1 MTIDALLLHHLK
13 QRGVVVHAPES
24 TTIIDVHPERI
35 EAGVEIFPGVNL
47 RGEQTLLGA
56 GTRLGRAGGG
66 WFENVRTGRGVD
78 LYGGYFE
85 DCVFLDRVT
94 MRGQSE
100 VRGGTLLEEECEAA
114 HHVGYK
120 MTIQLPWVVAG
131 SLVNFCD
138 ALVSGG
144 TSRKD
149 HSEIGST
156 LALYNYTPW
165 GDKFASLFGDVP
177 NGVFCRQKR
186 IFIGGQTQIVS
197 PVHMGFG
204 SVLAAGSSLR
214 RSIPE
219 NRLVS
224 NAAAEFDMPFDAVR
238 YGALTPKFEL
248 TLRYIGNLYA
258 LHAFYTCVRLPSTDD
273 AFEQSLYDA
282 AVKQIEAGISERI
295 KRLNELANKLPGS
308 LAAWQS
314 APQDATTLKRISEH
328 ERWIRDWKGWRAAQ
342 SQRPELPAEALDS
355 LAPVAQAVRG
365 RGKGVTVPEYL
376 ARHLPSEL
384 VAPAVNTLQRIVDTC
399 SMVAQLPGT

>member
-1 MTIDALLLHHLK
+1 MTIDPLLLHHLQK
-13 QRGVVVHAPES
+13 RGVVIHAPES
-24 TTIIDVHPERI
+24 TTIEGVQPDRF

-47 RGEQTLLGA
+47 RGEHTLLGA

-66 WFENVRTGRGVD
+66 WFENVRAGRGVD
-78 LYGGYFE
+78 LYGGYFQ
-85 DCVFLDRVT
+85 DCVFLDGVT

-165 GDKFASLFGDVP
+165 GDKFASLFGDVA

-204 SVLAAGSSLR
+204 SVLAAGSPLR
-214 RSIPE
+214 RSVPE

-224 NAAAEFDMPFDAVR
+224 NAAAEFDIPFDGVR

-248 TLRYIGNLYA
+248 TFRYIGNLYA
-258 LHAFYTCVRLPSTDD
+258 LLTFYTLVRLPSTDD
-273 AFEQSLYDA
+273 EFETFLYTA
-282 AVKQIEAGISERI
+282 AMQQITQGIEERI
-295 KRLNELANKLPGS
+295 KRLDDLAKRLPAS
-308 LAAWQS
+308 LEAWRAS
-314 APQDATTLKRISEH
+314 SPDATTEKRIAEH
-328 ERWIRDWKGWRAAQ
+328 ERWINDWARWKKMQAHRPAVADAAQ
-342 SQRPELPAEALDS
+342 HT
-355 LAPVAQAVRG
+355 LAPVANALRE
-365 RGKGVTVPEYL
+365 RRAGVSVPEFL
-376 ARHLPSEL
+376 ARHLSAEL
-384 VAPAVNTLQRIVDTC
+384 MEPAITALQSVVDSYCLTETAP
-399 SMVAQLPGT
+399 

>member
-1 MTIDALLLHHLK
+1 MTTDPLLLHHLQK
-13 QRGVVVHAPES
+13 RGVVIHAPES
-24 TTIIDVHPERI
+24 VTIEGVQPERI

-47 RGEQTLLGA
+47 RGADTLLGA

-66 WFENVRTGRGVD
+66 WFENVRAGRGVD
-78 LYGGYFE
+78 LYGGYFQ
-85 DCVFLDRVT
+85 DCVFLDGVT

-177 NGVFCRQKR
+177 NGVFCRQRR

-214 RSIPE
+214 RSVAE

-224 NAAAEFDMPFDAVR
+224 FAAAEFDMPFDGVR

-248 TLRYIGNLYA
+248 TCRYIGNLHA
-258 LHAFYTCVRLPSTDD
+258 LLTFYTLVRLPSTDND
-273 AFEQSLYDA
+273 FETALYTA
-282 AVKQIEAGISERI
+282 AMQQITQGIGERI
-295 KRLNELANKLPGS
+295 KRLDELAKRLPAS
-308 LAAWQS
+308 LEAWRS
-314 APQDATTLKRISEH
+314 SPHDSTTIKRIAEH
-328 ERWIRDWKGWRAAQ
+328 QRWITDWARWKTMQA
-342 SQRPELPAEALDS
+342 QRPSVADSARPVLSPVANALRERRAGVSIPEFLARQLSVELMEPAIAALQSVVDSYCVTELP
-355 LAPVAQAVRG
+355 
-365 RGKGVTVPEYL
+365 
-376 ARHLPSEL
+376 PS
-384 VAPAVNTLQRIVDTC
+384 
-399 SMVAQLPGT
+399 

>member
-1 MTIDALLLHHLK
+1 MTIDPLLLLHL
-13 QRGVVVHAPES
+13 QRRGVVIHVPDS
-24 TTIIDVHPERI
+24 TTIEGVQPERF

-47 RGEQTLLGA
+47 RGEHTLLGA

-66 WFENVRTGRGVD
+66 WFENVRAGRGVD
-78 LYGGYFE
+78 LYGGYFQ
-85 DCVFLDRVT
+85 DCVFLDGVT
-94 MRGQSE
+94 LRGQSE
-100 VRGGTLLEEECEAA
+100 VRGGTLLEEKCEAA

-149 HSEIGST
+149 HSEIGSA

-214 RSIPE
+214 RPVAE

-224 NAAAEFDMPFDAVR
+224 FAAAELDMPFDGVR

-248 TLRYIGNLYA
+248 TFRYIGNLYA
-258 LHAFYTCVRLPSTDD
+258 LLTFYTLVRLPSTDD
-273 AFEQSLYDA
+273 TFERALYA
-282 AVKQIEAGISERI
+282 AAMQQITQGVEERI
-295 KRLNELANKLPGS
+295 KRLDELAERLPASLEAWRAGS
-308 LAAWQS
+308 
-314 APQDATTLKRISEH
+314 PDATTEKRITDHEH
-328 ERWIRDWKGWRAAQ
+328 WISGWAQWKSRH
-342 SQRPELPAEALDS
+342 SQRSAFPEAAEMI
-355 LAPVAQAVRG
+355 LAPVANALRERHAGVSVPEFLARQLSVEIMEPAIAVLQAV
-365 RGKGVTVPEYL
+365 VDSNCLPET
-376 ARHLPSEL
+376 APS
-384 VAPAVNTLQRIVDTC
+384 
-399 SMVAQLPGT
+399 

>member
-1 MTIDALLLHHLK
+1 MTTDANLLQRLK
-13 QRGVVVHAPES
+13 DRGVIIHAPES
-24 TTIIDVHPERI
+24 TTIVDVDPERF

-47 RGEQTLLGA
+47 RGQQTLLGA

-66 WFENVRTGRGVD
+66 WFENVRAGRGVD

-94 MRGQSE
+94 MRGQAE

-219 NRLVS
+219 NRLIS
-224 NAAAEFDMPFDAVR
+224 NGAAEFDMPFDGVR

-248 TLRYIGNLYA
+248 TLQYIGNLYA
-258 LHAFYTCVRLPSTDD
+258 LLAFYTHVRVPSTDD
-273 AFEQSLYDA
+273 AFEKALYA
-282 AVKQIEAGISERI
+282 AAMQQIEAGIAERV
-295 KRLNELANKLPGS
+295 KRLDELAKKIPAS
-308 LAAWQS
+308 LNAWKSGEHDAIAA
-314 APQDATTLKRISEH
+314 KRIAEH
-328 ERWIRDWKGWRAAQ
+328 ERWLSHWATWKSLQAERRAKTLGASTYLPTIADKARSRGAGISFPEFMARGLEHAAHFPATTELMGIVADW
-342 SQRPELPAEALDS
+342 
-355 LAPVAQAVRG
+355 
-365 RGKGVTVPEYL
+365 
-376 ARHLPSEL
+376 
-384 VAPAVNTLQRIVDTC
+384 C
-399 SMVAQLPGT
+399 GTDVGP